1 MKTVL
6 QITGCVALAIACCIA
21 ALGQGRRQLIQPT
34 GDGQKRIALVI
45 GNGGYKFVGPLD
57 NPVNDATDIAAA
69 LQALGFDVIRG
80 TDTNLIQMRRLIR
93 EFGEK
98 LAQQKGIGLF
108 YYAGHGVEVRGRNF
122 LVPVDAEI
130 AREVETEDNAIDVN
144 TVLRQMDAANN
155 GFNIVILDACRNNPF
170 SRGWSRSG
178 DSGGLAQTNAPTGTY
193 IAFAAAPGSTASD
206 GKGTRNGVFT
216 GALLKIL
223 KRPNLKL
230 EEVFKATREEVMALT
245 DNKQVPWD
253 SSSIKGDFY
262 FSVSTVAQSI
272 PQVTQSPVP
281 KATPLPTPTPV
292 AVSQGP
298 DVEGMYWQTVSN
310 GNTQSLYESYLA
322 EYPKGKYVPEAN
334 TRIESFKQ
342 AELLRLKDI
351 ERSKWHDAQNH
362 NTSESYN
369 SYLTIYPNGEFTA
382 DARSGIKALET
393 KAEQAKWLDAQNL
406 NTKDSYN
413 SYLAAYPNGKYVSD
427 ARSGIKVIETSKD
440 QAKWDEVQLL
450 NRKSAFQSYLSAYL
464 NGKFAASARQKIID
478 FEAEDARR
486 LAEDAKAKEK
496 AKWDQAEAA
505 KSVEGYKDYLAA
517 YPLGVFASIARLRLR
532 DLGVNLS
539 PAYAAGTLRKTPSG
553 IELAYIPP
561 GEFLMGSENGERDEK
576 PVHKV
581 TISNGFWMGKYE
593 VTQSQWQN
601 LMGSNPSQFKNCGG
615 DCLVEQVS
623 WDDAQLF
630 IAKLN
635 AANDGFQYSLP
646 TEAEWEYAARAGTT
660 GDYYGEPD
668 DVGWFFG
675 NSSNTTHTVGQKQP
689 NKFGLYDMSGN
700 VWEWCKDF
708 YVDSYNG
715 VRSDGGANNTVG
727 ELKYRVLRGGSWAYD
742 PKFVRSAIRY
752 GITPVSRR
760 DLLGFRVAARAR

>member
-245 DNKQVPWD
+245 DNKQVP
-253 SSSIKGDFY
+253 
-262 FSVSTVAQSI
+262 
-272 PQVTQSPVP
+272 
-281 KATPLPTPTPV
+281 
-292 AVSQGP
+292 
-298 DVEGMYWQTVSN
+298 
-310 GNTQSLYESYLA
+310 
-322 EYPKGKYVPEAN
+322 
-334 TRIESFKQ
+334 
-342 AELLRLKDI
+342 
-351 ERSKWHDAQNH
+351 
-362 NTSESYN
+362 
-369 SYLTIYPNGEFTA
+369 
-382 DARSGIKALET
+382 
-393 KAEQAKWLDAQNL
+393 
-406 NTKDSYN
+406 
-413 SYLAAYPNGKYVSD
+413 
-427 ARSGIKVIETSKD
+427 
-440 QAKWDEVQLL
+440 
-450 NRKSAFQSYLSAYL
+450 
-464 NGKFAASARQKIID
+464 
-478 FEAEDARR
+478 
-486 LAEDAKAKEK
+486 
-496 AKWDQAEAA
+496 
-505 KSVEGYKDYLAA
+505 
-517 YPLGVFASIARLRLR
+517 
-532 DLGVNLS
+532 
-539 PAYAAGTLRKTPSG
+539 
-553 IELAYIPP
+553 
-561 GEFLMGSENGERDEK
+561 
-576 PVHKV
+576 
-581 TISNGFWMGKYE
+581 
-593 VTQSQWQN
+593 
-601 LMGSNPSQFKNCGG
+601 
-615 DCLVEQVS
+615 
-623 WDDAQLF
+623 
-630 IAKLN
+630 
-635 AANDGFQYSLP
+635 
-646 TEAEWEYAARAGTT
+646 
-660 GDYYGEPD
+660 
-668 DVGWFFG
+668 
-675 NSSNTTHTVGQKQP
+675 
-689 NKFGLYDMSGN
+689 
-700 VWEWCKDF
+700 
-708 YVDSYNG
+708 
-715 VRSDGGANNTVG
+715 
-727 ELKYRVLRGGSWAYD
+727 
-742 PKFVRSAIRY
+742 
-752 GITPVSRR
+752 
-760 DLLGFRVAARAR
+760 